1 MKYADVKESIKDING
16 IEIKPGM
23 RVVRLIKNRNNA
35 KDVEGVV
42 VENKYKDYGLAIN
55 VEFTRYSNGEIMPRS
70 GGYMHGLKDTNN
82 YLVIPDNPGLLQEVD
97 K

>member
-1 MKYADVKESIKDING
+1 LKYADAKEPIKDING

-23 RVVRLIKNRNNA
+23 RVVRLIKNRNNE
-35 KDVEGVV
+35 KGVEGVV
-42 VENKYKDYGLAIN
+42 VKNKYKDYGLAIN
-55 VEFTRYSNGEIMPRS
+55 VEFTRYSNGKIMPNS

-82 YLVIPDNPGLLQEVD
+82 YLVIPDIPELLQEVD